1 MAHDFYAAADAL
13 SNQSGQMSVALVVLQ
28 QKLDDAQNTEN
39 GIETPIGRSSL
50 RDLLDQEI
58 TATRAQLDVSAED
71 VTNVLGRMIALKDQA
86 EALDLRLSAAW
97 QDLPA

>member
-50 RDLLDQEI
+50 IRQEGSD
-58 TATRAQLDVSAED
+58 RARVRRGYLEKRSESLYDSSH
-71 VTNVLGRMIALKDQA
+71 R
-86 EALDLRLSAAW
+86 
-97 QDLPA
+97 